1 MIWPTPMGN
10 SLAPLFGLEQPTWF
24 HRLGGWQPLSRC
36 NWSQPPQGLSLLLPS
51 QESRIERLLSCWRHW
66 GISGWNPR
74 HLATPPEQ
82 PFVLLAN
89 RCQAQRMERFAYQLY
104 PNDSVLDLAHQRQ
117 HPAPL
122 LATASAMVTKDWRWG
137 LEALIWK
144 LPVHGL
150 PHLPSSRRWQLA
162 LLHRWLLEESTYW
175 DPTRRQAC
183 EPEQIIELVGLQ
195 LQQRR
200 RFPVR
205 IEAFGIHPFH
215 HRTLRYYLAG
225 SQLHFRHR
233 HARPSRKA
241 QASAVLGRAL
251 NKQALQPEERPLI
264 QLEDGFLRS
273 SGRGAHLQLP
283 LSLAVDAVGIYFDA
297 TCPSALETF
306 LQEHCFNVD
315 ECVRAQRLRSV
326 ILSASLSKYNLK
338 GQNWIRP
345 YHDKPVVL
353 VVGQVEQDASI
364 RYGAPGI
371 RTNLALATAARRL
384 EPEAHLIY
392 KPHPFVANG
401 RRPAGEGEGSI
412 PSIVDAVL
420 PDIAID
426 TLLNQVDRIHVL
438 TSGTG
443 FEALLRE
450 VPVVCHGLPFYAG
463 WGLTMDQ
470 LQCERRGRKLTLDEL
485 VFGALMAYP
494 SYVNQRC
501 GWFITP
507 EQAVD
512 HLIALQASPPSR
524 LALSL
529 QHLAAFMPI
538 IHS

>member
-1 MIWPTPMGN
+1 MGN

-36 NWSQPPQGLSLLLPS
+36 NWSKPSQGLSPLLPS
-51 QESRIERLLSCWRHW
+51 QERRMEKLLSCWRHG

-74 HLATPPEQ
+74 LLATPPAQ
-82 PFVLLAN
+82 PFVLLAS
-89 RCQAQRMERFAYQLY
+89 RCRGQSIQTLAKQLY
-104 PNDSVLDLAHQRQ
+104 PNDSVLDLGRQEQ

-122 LATASAMVTKDWRWG
+122 LATASAMVTNDWRWV

-150 PHLPSSRRWQLA
+150 LHVPPSRRVQLA
-162 LLHRWLLEESTYW
+162 LLHRWLVEESTYW

-183 EPEQIIELVGLQ
+183 DPEQIIELVGLQ

-200 RFPVR
+200 RFPER

-225 SQLHFRHR
+225 SQLRFRHR

-241 QASAVLGRAL
+241 QASAVLGRAA
-251 NKQALQPEERPLI
+251 NKRTLQPDDNKPLI

-283 LSLAVDAVGIYFDA
+283 LSLVVDSVGIYFDA
-297 TCPSALETF
+297 TCPSALEQF

-315 ECVRAQRLRSV
+315 ECLRAQRLRSV
-326 ILSASLSKYNLK
+326 ILSACLSKYNLK
-338 GQNWIRP
+338 GQYWKRP

-371 RTNLALATAARRL
+371 RTNLALAMAARRL
-384 EPEAHLIY
+384 EPDAHLMY

-401 RRPAGEGEGSI
+401 RRPAGEGEETI
-412 PSIVDAVL
+412 QNVVDAVL
-420 PDIAID
+420 PNIAID
-426 TLLNQVDRIHVL
+426 TLLNQVDRVHVL

-443 FEALLRE
+443 FEALLRQ

-470 LQCERRGRKLTLDEL
+470 LHCERRGRQLTLDEL

-494 SYVNQRC
+494 SYVNQRS
-501 GWFITP
+501 GWFVTP
-507 EQAVD
+507 EQAVEQ
-512 HLIALQASPPSR
+512 LIALQANPPSP
-524 LALSL
+524 LALNL
-529 QHLAAFMPI
+529 QHLAAFLPI
-538 IHS
+538 IPS

>member
-1 MIWPTPMGN
+1 
-10 SLAPLFGLEQPTWF
+10 
-24 HRLGGWQPLSRC
+24 
-36 NWSQPPQGLSLLLPS
+36 
-51 QESRIERLLSCWRHW
+51 
-66 GISGWNPR
+66 
-74 HLATPPEQ
+74 
-82 PFVLLAN
+82 
-89 RCQAQRMERFAYQLY
+89 
-104 PNDSVLDLAHQRQ
+104 
-117 HPAPL
+117 
-122 LATASAMVTKDWRWG
+122 MVTKDWRWG
-137 LEALIWK
+137 LEALIWN

-183 EPEQIIELVGLQ
+183 DPEQILALVGLQ

-200 RFPVR
+200 RFPER

-225 SQLHFRHR
+225 SQLRFRHR
-233 HARPSRKA
+233 HAKPSRKA

-251 NKQALQPEERPLI
+251 NKQALQPEKRPLI

-297 TCPSALETF
+297 TCPSALERL
-306 LQEHCFNVD
+306 LQEHCFNVE
-315 ECVRAQRLRSV
+315 ECLRAKQLRAE

-338 GQNWIRP
+338 GQSWNRP
-345 YHDKPVVL
+345 YHDKSVVL

-364 RYGAPGI
+364 RYGAPDI
-371 RTNLALATAARRL
+371 RTNLALAIAARRL

-401 RRPAGEGEGSI
+401 RRPAGDGEDTI
-412 PSIVDAVL
+412 PNYVDVIL
-420 PDIAID
+420 PHVAIN
-426 TLLNQVDRIHVL
+426 TLLNQVDRVHVL

-443 FEALLRE
+443 FEALLRQ

-463 WGLTMDQ
+463 WGLTTDR
-470 LQCERRGRKLTLDEL
+470 LHCKRRQRKLTLDEL

-494 SYVNQRC
+494 TYVNQHC

-507 EQAVD
+507 EQAVEQ
-512 HLIALQASPPSR
+512 LIALQANPPSR
-524 LALSL
+524 LALNL
-529 QHLAAFMPI
+529 QHLAAFLPI

>member
-1 MIWPTPMGN
+1 MGN

-24 HRLGGWQPLSRC
+24 QRLWGWQTLSRC
-36 NWSQPPQGLSLLLPS
+36 DWDTPSPGVSPLLPE
-51 QESRIERLLSCWRHW
+51 QEKRLEKLLSRWREW

-74 HLATPPEQ
+74 HLASPPTQ
-82 PFVLLAN
+82 PFVLFAN
-89 RCQAQRMERFAYQLY
+89 RCQGQSMKTLASQLY
-104 PNDSVLDLAHQRQ
+104 PNDGVLDLGHQEQ
-117 HPAPL
+117 HPAQL
-122 LATASAMVTKDWRWG
+122 LARASAVISNDWRWG
-137 LEALIWK
+137 LEALIWN

-150 PHLPSSRRWQLA
+150 PHVPTSRRWQLA

-200 RFPVR
+200 RFPER

-225 SQLHFRHR
+225 SQLRFRHS

-241 QASAVLGRAL
+241 LASAVLGRAAD
-251 NKQALQPEERPLI
+251 KRALQLDVKKPLI

-338 GQNWIRP
+338 GQNWKRP
-345 YHDKPVVL
+345 YHHKPVVL

-384 EPEAHLIY
+384 EPDAYLIY

-401 RRPAGEGEGSI
+401 RRPEGEGESTI
-412 PSIVDAVL
+412 PSVVDAVL
-420 PDIAID
+420 PHLAID
-426 TLLNQVDRIHVL
+426 TLLNQVDRVHVL

-443 FEALLRE
+443 FEALLRQ

-463 WGLTMDQ
+463 WGLTKDQ
-470 LQCERRGRKLTLDEL
+470 LHCERRRRKLQLDEL

-507 EQAVD
+507 EQAVEQ
-512 HLIALQASPPSR
+512 LIALQASPPSR